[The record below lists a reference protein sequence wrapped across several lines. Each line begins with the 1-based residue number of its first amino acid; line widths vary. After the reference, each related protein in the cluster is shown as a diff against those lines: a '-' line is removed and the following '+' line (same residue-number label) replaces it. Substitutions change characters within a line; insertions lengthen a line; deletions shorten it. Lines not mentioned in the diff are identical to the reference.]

1 VESWEVMEEDWTL
14 NGGFWS
20 WKPIMQR
27 IFNLNGYTANSASFI
42 NFKDIKQHT
51 KEAGFNQKEHY
62 RFLVNG
68 TRLREG
74 AKSE

>member
-1 VESWEVMEEDWTL
+1 
-14 NGGFWS
+14 
-20 WKPIMQR
+20 MQR